1 MKWKDKQRNSAWRPY
16 NAKTTCYAGRTMALS
31 NPIQLHATHTLS
43 MSERVAILLVAGFGF
58 LVDVYDSVLFA
69 VVRIQ
74 SFTSLRIPVA
84 EHLSTGVLLFN
95 LQMTG
100 MVLGGAVW
108 GVLGDKIGR
117 RSALFG
123 SIFLYSL
130 ANLLNAFVDSMPM
143 YGVCRFISGFGL
155 AGEVGAAMTMAAEIM
170 PPKYRTY
177 GTAFVS
183 VMGVLGSL
191 LAAAVGDMLPWRWAF
206 ASAAIFGFIL
216 LVARVST
223 KESQL
228 FTKISQTG
236 TTVRGS
242 IKMLIAKRERVARL
256 ARCVFCAMPLFFL
269 FGILISFAPEIW
281 RGSSDAGKMA
291 ATVASLAMYYS
302 LGETAG
308 EVVSGVLSQ
317 VMQSRRRV
325 MQLFLSGASVVLIAM
340 LYAPASMFPMFC
352 FPAGFLV
359 GYWGIAMTTTAEQ
372 FGTNLRATA
381 STLVPNLM
389 RATVIPMS
397 LLFGLMS
404 SLITPHASATI
415 LAVACLAMAFVS
427 VHSMEETFGKD
438 LDFVET

>member
-1 MKWKDKQRNSAWRPY
+1 
-16 NAKTTCYAGRTMALS
+16 MALG
-31 NPIQLHATHTLS
+31 NTMQLQATHTLTIG
-43 MSERVAILLVAGFGF
+43 ERVAILLVAGCGF

-74 SFTSLRIPVA
+74 SFTSLQVPAA

-130 ANLLNAFVDSMPM
+130 ANLLNAFVDSVPM

-191 LAAAVGDMLPWRWAF
+191 LAAAVGDHLPWRWAF
-206 ASAAIFGFIL
+206 ASAAIGGFLL
-216 LVARVST
+216 LVARLST

-228 FTKISQTG
+228 FTKVSSSTA
-236 TTVRGS
+236 VRGS
-242 IKMLIAKRERVARL
+242 IKMLVASRERVMRI
-256 ARCVFCAMPLFFL
+256 ARCVFSAMPLFFL

-281 RGSSDAGKMA
+281 NGNNDAGKMA

-317 VMQSRRRV
+317 LMQSRKRV
-325 MQLFLSGASVVLIAM
+325 MYLFLSGAAVVLMAM
-340 LYAPASMFPMFC
+340 LYAPASMYPMFC

-397 LLFGLMS
+397 LIFGMMS
-404 SLITPHASATI
+404 SITTAHMVATI
-415 LAVACLAMAFVS
+415 LAVACVVISFVS

-438 LDFVET
+438 LDFIET